1 MKFPDDHMLSAITH
15 PGASWDV
22 LAFIGSLN
30 VGGCEK
36 HLATVYP
43 RLAAVGLKVG
53 IVTFERG
60 GPLEKELRAGGV
72 DVMCSMRPPR
82 TRILGRDLS
91 RLLGYLWPITTVLD
105 ISRLLRSGRVGIA
118 HFYLPGAY
126 IFGGLGAVLAGHS
139 NSIMSR
145 RSLNDYQA
153 NHPILSRIER
163 FLHRRMRLLAANARA
178 VLAQLIAEGAPAD
191 RTFLLY
197 SGVDLEPLTRVPD
210 RAAARKIFDLTAEQL
225 VIGIVANLI
234 PYKGHADLVEALARV
249 SSRVNRKWVLL
260 VAGRDDG
267 LGRVLKERAESLG
280 ISSSI
285 RWLGSIKDVS
295 TLWRAAD
302 IGVLASHEEGL
313 PNSLLEAMAMGVP
326 MITTNVGG
334 VADIV
339 TNGLDALVVPPRNP
353 EAMAEALIAMI
364 DSPQLRL
371 RLGQAASA
379 RIHDVFSLQ
388 KCVDGYRLL
397 YEAMLRQPKLS
408 SADIAR
414 RFLPG
419 PVNLSPTS
427 ATHA

>member
-1 MKFPDDHMLSAITH
+1 
-15 PGASWDV
+15 
-22 LAFIGSLN
+22 
-30 VGGCEK
+30 
-36 HLATVYP
+36 
-43 RLAAVGLKVG
+43 
-53 IVTFERG
+53 
-60 GPLEKELRAGGV
+60 
-72 DVMCSMRPPR
+72 
-82 TRILGRDLS
+82 
-91 RLLGYLWPITTVLD
+91 
-105 ISRLLRSGRVGIA
+105 
-118 HFYLPGAY
+118 
-126 IFGGLGAVLAGHS
+126 
-139 NSIMSR
+139 MSR

-191 RTFLLY
+191 RTIILY

-210 RAAARKIFDLTAEQL
+210 RAAARKIFDLTTEQL

-249 SSRVNRKWVLL
+249 SSRMNRKWLLL

-280 ISSSI
+280 IASSI

-313 PNSLLEAMAMGVP
+313 PNSLLEAMAIGVP

-364 DSPQLRL
+364 KSPQLRL

-388 KCVDGYRLL
+388 KCIDGYRLL
-397 YEAMLRQPKLS
+397 YESMLRQPKLS

-414 RFLPG
+414 RFQPG
-419 PVNLSPTS
+419 SVNLSPTS
-427 ATHA
+427 AAHA

>member
-1 MKFPDDHMLSAITH
+1 MKFPDDHILSAIAD
-15 PGASWDV
+15 PQACWDV

-43 RLAAVGLKVG
+43 RLAADGLKVG

-91 RLLGYLWPITTVLD
+91 RLLGYLWPVTTVLD
-105 ISRLLRSGRVGIA
+105 ISRLFRSGRVGIA

-126 IFGGLGAVLAGHS
+126 IFGGLGALLAGHS

-153 NHPILSRIER
+153 DHPISSKIER
-163 FLHRRMRLLAANARA
+163 FLHRRMRLITGNAQP
-178 VLAQLIAEGAPAD
+178 VVAQLIREGAPAE
-191 RTFLLY
+191 RTLLLY

-210 RAAARKIFDLTAEQL
+210 RAAARRRFGLTSEQL

-234 PYKGHADLVEALARV
+234 PYKGHADLVEALGTLSARV
-249 SSRVNRKWVLL
+249 TQRWVLL

-267 LGRVLKERAESLG
+267 PGDALKEKARSLG
-280 ISSSI
+280 IASNI
-285 RWLGSIKDVS
+285 HWLGSIDDVL
-295 TLWRAAD
+295 TFWRAAD
-302 IGVLASHEEGL
+302 IGVLASHQEGL
-313 PNSLLEAMAMGVP
+313 PNSLLEGMAMGVP
-326 MITTNVGG
+326 MVTTKVGG
-334 VADIV
+334 VTDIA
-339 TNGLDALVVPPRNP
+339 TNGVDALVVPPRNP
-353 EAMAEALIAMI
+353 EAMAQALFSLIE
-364 DSPQLRL
+364 SPQLRL
-371 RLGQAASA
+371 RLSQAATA
-379 RIHDVFSLQ
+379 RIHNVFSLQ

-397 YEAMLRQPKLS
+397 YDSMLRQPALS

-414 RFLPG
+414 RFHSG
-419 PVNLSPTS
+419 SVELSPLS
-427 ATHA
+427 AAHA